1 MTRDENLLLT
11 LAEECAEVQQSVS
24 KILRFGK
31 SCCNPA
37 VPNMTNEL
45 DVLTEYYQ
53 LTAVMEMLLDK
64 GVPSQFD
71 ELTITK
77 IKAEKKYKVEH
88 YLDVSH
94 CLGRIAD

>member
-1 MTRDENLLLT
+1 ME
-11 LAEECAEVQQSVS
+11 
-24 KILRFGK
+24 
-31 SCCNPA
+31 
-37 VPNMTNEL
+37 
-45 DVLTEYYQ
+45 VLTEYYQ

-71 ELTITK
+71 ELTIAK
-77 IKAEKKYKVEH
+77 IKAEKKHKVEH

>member
-1 MTRDENLLLT
+1 MTRNENLLLT

-24 KILRFGK
+24 KVLRFGK

-37 VPNMTNEL
+37 VPNTTNEL

-53 LTAVMEMLLDK
+53 LTAVMEILLDK
-64 GVPSQFD
+64 GVLSQLD
-71 ELTITK
+71 DLTITK

-88 YLDVSH
+88 YLDVSYR
-94 CLGRIAD
+94 LGRVVD